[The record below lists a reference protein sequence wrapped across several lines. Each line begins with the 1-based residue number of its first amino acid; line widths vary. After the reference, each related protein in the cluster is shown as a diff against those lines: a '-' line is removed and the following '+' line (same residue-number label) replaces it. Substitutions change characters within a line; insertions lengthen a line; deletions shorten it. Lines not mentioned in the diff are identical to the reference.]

1 MFECLIS
8 FWYFGKFIWK
18 FALYVWSWDFSII
31 DFNFKRPE
39 SVLRDYKIWFIPNK
53 TRFSVVWLLDLGNCA
68 VVDQYDGGEGG
79 TRAPP
84 SETITA
90 FYYRLPT
97 SLYLRD
103 NHGDDY
109 KN

>member
-1 MFECLIS
+1 M
-8 FWYFGKFIWK
+8 W
-18 FALYVWSWDFSII
+18 VWDFSTI
-31 DFNFKRPE
+31 DFDIEKPE
-39 SVLRDYKIWFIPNK
+39 SVLRDYKIWFIPNY
-53 TRFSVVWLLDLGNCA
+53 TWFSVVWLLDLGNCA

-79 TRAPP
+79 TTAPP

-90 FYYRLPT
+90 FYYHLPT

-109 KN
+109 KD